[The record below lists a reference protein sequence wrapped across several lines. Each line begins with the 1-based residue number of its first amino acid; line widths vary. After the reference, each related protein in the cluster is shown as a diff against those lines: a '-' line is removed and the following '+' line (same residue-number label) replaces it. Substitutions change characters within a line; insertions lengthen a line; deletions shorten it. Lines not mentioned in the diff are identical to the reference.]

1 MNYHVLKH
9 LSKAQICMAAI
20 LAAAAAMLT
29 ANTFFGPIFY
39 TNRTASAPRGIYLAV
54 PGQVSYGDYAI
65 VASPASI
72 PDIHIQQGDLLLK
85 KAAAFPGDSYEMTA
99 SRLAVNGRV
108 YPVYHLP
115 YLPTQP
121 AGSYAVPEGT
131 ILFLNDPVISLD
143 SRYFG
148 PIPQA
153 NIKKKVILLV
163 NYDAIHSYF

>member
-9 LSKAQICMAAI
+9 LSKAQICMAAV

-85 KAAAFPGDSYEMTA
+85 K
-99 SRLAVNGRV
+99 RLPFQA
-108 YPVYHLP
+108 
-115 YLPTQP
+115 
-121 AGSYAVPEGT
+121 
-131 ILFLNDPVISLD
+131 
-143 SRYFG
+143 
-148 PIPQA
+148 IPM
-153 NIKKKVILLV
+153 K
-163 NYDAIHSYF
+163 

>member
-1 MNYHVLKH
+1 
-9 LSKAQICMAAI
+9 MAAV
-20 LAAAAAMLT
+20 LAAAATVLI
-29 ANTFFGPIFY
+29 ANTFLGPIFY
-39 TNRTASAPRGIYLAV
+39 TNSTASAPRGIYLAI

-85 KAAAFPGDSYEMTA
+85 KAAAFPGDTYEMTA

-115 YLPTQP
+115 YLPVQP

-148 PIPQA
+148 PIPLD
-153 NIKKKVILLV
+153 NVKHKVLLLI
-163 NYDAIHSYF
+163 NYDAIRAYF

>member
-1 MNYHVLKH
+1 MNYHILKYI
-9 LSKAQICMAAI
+9 SKAQICVAAV
-20 LAAAAAMLT
+20 LAATAAMLI

-39 TNRTASAPRGIYLAV
+39 TNSTASAPRGIYLAV
-54 PGQVSYGDYAI
+54 PGQLSYGDYAI

-85 KAAAFPGDSYEMTA
+85 KAAAFPDDTYEMTA
-99 SRLAVNGRV
+99 NRLAVNGRV

-121 AGSYAVPEGT
+121 AGSYTVPEGT
-131 ILFLNDPVISLD
+131 ILFVNDPVISLD

-153 NIKKKVILLV
+153 NIKKKVMLLI
-163 NYDAIHSYF
+163 NYDAIRVYF

>member
-1 MNYHVLKH
+1 MNYHILKYI
-9 LSKAQICMAAI
+9 SKAQICVAAV
-20 LAAAAAMLT
+20 LAATAAMLI

-39 TNRTASAPRGIYLAV
+39 TNSTASAPRGIYLAV
-54 PGQVSYGDYAI
+54 PGQLSYGDYAI
-65 VASPASI
+65 VASPVSI

-85 KAAAFPGDSYEMTA
+85 KAAAFPDDTYEMTA
-99 SRLAVNGRV
+99 NRLAVNGRV

-121 AGSYAVPEGT
+121 AGSYTVPEGT
-131 ILFLNDPVISLD
+131 ILFVNDPVISLD

-163 NYDAIHSYF
+163 NYDAIRVYF

>member
-1 MNYHVLKH
+1 MNYHILKYI
-9 LSKAQICMAAI
+9 SKAQICVAAV
-20 LAAAAAMLT
+20 LAATAAMLI

-85 KAAAFPGDSYEMTA
+85 KAAAFPDDTYEMTA
-99 SRLAVNGRV
+99 NRLAVNGRV

-121 AGSYAVPEGT
+121 AGSYTVPEGT
-131 ILFLNDPVISLD
+131 ILFVNDPVISLD

-153 NIKKKVILLV
+153 NIKKKVMLLI
-163 NYDAIHSYF
+163 NYDAIRVYF

>member
-9 LSKAQICMAAI
+9 FSKAQICMAAV
-20 LAAAAAMLT
+20 LAAAATVLI
-29 ANTFFGPIFY
+29 ANTFLGPIFY
-39 TNRTASAPRGIYLAV
+39 TNSTASAPRGIYLAI

-85 KAAAFPGDSYEMTA
+85 KAAAFPGDTYEMTA

-115 YLPTQP
+115 YLPVQP

-148 PIPQA
+148 PIPLD
-153 NIKKKVILLV
+153 NVKHKVLLLI
-163 NYDAIHSYF
+163 NYDAIRAYF